1 MTATTGARAP
11 PFVLDA
17 TPRRDTDRTTSQ
29 RDRDMSLTTYPDPAP
44 AVVIEYRPPT
54 ALNLGGSVTVR
65 CPYCRQADRWRRPT
79 ERPGEHVHGTGAANE
94 GAAMG
99 SRVAHCASGARSYV
113 LADPAGLV
121 PEVNPAPKVVT
132 A

>member
-1 MTATTGARAP
+1 MSTTQTDTAT
-11 PFVLDA
+11 
-17 TPRRDTDRTTSQ
+17 
-29 RDRDMSLTTYPDPAP
+29 

-54 ALNLGGSVTVR
+54 ALNPGGSVTVR
-65 CPYCRQADRWRRPT
+65 CPYCRQRDRYRRPT
-79 ERPGEHVHGTGAANE
+79 AEPGVHVHGTGGADEA
-94 GAAMG
+94 AAMG
-99 SRVAHCASGARSYV
+99 SRVAHCGAGRSYV